1 MILAFLGLQKEQI
14 IICLEL
20 LNQEGIGGA
29 DAYKRYTLRTNIKSQ
44 VKDWLEVG
52 IFPIQIQV
60 LPLSEDDSTGG
71 VVNHLLIID
80 PLTPVFYNGAL
91 PQRAIDGVAAGT
103 AMVDSNGKV
112 YGYPTY
118 SNGEVMN
125 PVAETNYR
133 FRGNIDT
140 DRMLSTVYAKLTLA
154 EGLTVTSRDMKDQ
167 IQLIVDGIQFTI

>member
-1 MILAFLGLQKEQI
+1 VQ
-14 IICLEL
+14 
-20 LNQEGIGGA
+20 
-29 DAYKRYTLRTNIKSQ
+29 
-44 VKDWLEVG
+44 
-52 IFPIQIQV
+52 IFPIQIQGS
-60 LPLSEDDSTGG
+60 PISEDDSTGG

-103 AMVDSNGKV
+103 AMVDSNV

-154 EGLTVTSRDMKDQ
+154 EGLTVTSRLDERSNSIDSRWNPIYYITSEAQNSSVTLRNNISRNSRWLWENFASYTKK
-167 IQLIVDGIQFTI
+167 LET

>member
-1 MILAFLGLQKEQI
+1 VQ
-14 IICLEL
+14 
-20 LNQEGIGGA
+20 
-29 DAYKRYTLRTNIKSQ
+29 
-44 VKDWLEVG
+44 

-60 LPLSEDDSTGG
+60 LPISEDDSTGG

-154 EGLTVTSRDMKDQ
+154 EGLTVTSRLGYERSNSIDSRWNP
-167 IQLIVDGIQFTI
+167 ILLYNI

>member
-1 MILAFLGLQKEQI
+1 
-14 IICLEL
+14 
-20 LNQEGIGGA
+20 
-29 DAYKRYTLRTNIKSQ
+29 
-44 VKDWLEVG
+44 
-52 IFPIQIQV
+52 
-60 LPLSEDDSTGG
+60 
-71 VVNHLLIID
+71 
-80 PLTPVFYNGAL
+80 VFYNGAL

-103 AMVDSNGKV
+103 AMVDSNGI

-154 EGLTVTSRDMKDQ
+154 EGLTVTSRLGYERSNSIDSRWNPIYYITSEAQ
-167 IQLIVDGIQFTI
+167 NSSVTLRNNISRNSRWLWENLLVIQKKLENITLQVYWDTAEKERIHTIL

>member
-1 MILAFLGLQKEQI
+1 VQ
-14 IICLEL
+14 
-20 LNQEGIGGA
+20 
-29 DAYKRYTLRTNIKSQ
+29 
-44 VKDWLEVG
+44 

-60 LPLSEDDSTGG
+60 LPISEDDSTGG

-103 AMVDSNGKV
+103 VDSNGNV

-125 PVAETNYR
+125 PVAKQTIGLEVILILTGCYQQY
-133 FRGNIDT
+133 
-140 DRMLSTVYAKLTLA
+140 MKLTLA
-154 EGLTVTSRDMKDQ
+154 EGLTVTSRLDMKDQ